1 MKSLCTF
8 VFVLFFFTINA
19 QTIYFNNN
27 EFLPALIELNSGEKM
42 EGFVKDFKQPR
53 GFMVSPM
60 GSFGKL
66 EDNLTVKNNKISFKK
81 EEKGSV
87 EKVDVSTIKRIEFKG
102 EMDNEVFE
110 HLKIKSIKKGKIMDD
125 YRDVFVP
132 LIREGKLN
140 LYGAFISVSQGGQS
154 QVVMVMTYIKKP
166 GDEFGY
172 APVDFENLTL
182 FSGQEA
188 AQEGFSRA
196 IETVGRDC
204 PAFVE
209 KMKLEME
216 KMNSKEER
224 KKMLADYA
232 TTQKEI
238 AEASKKGKTKE
249 DREAIAN
256 EYQMNY
262 MLKGYLEMM
271 HTYDTTCP

>member
-140 LYGAFISVSQGGQS
+140 LYGTFISVSQGGQS

-232 TTQKEI
+232 TNQKEI

>member
-8 VFVLFFFTINA
+8 LFVLFFFTVNA

-140 LYGAFISVSQGGQS
+140 LYGTFISVSQGGQS